1 MDLYLCSSK
10 DISHIGLV
18 RRLLNVAPSCVVSV
32 FIQGPLVAETARRN
46 IMPSFPSLVMLAL
59 VGVTT
64 TDHLFTTSAFSTPGK
79 QQQQQQHYR
88 LTHVLFKKPND
99 HHRRLLFH
107 PNSSSTNNNNK
118 TRRFIAH
125 QQEQTQE
132 DFQRSLLEAKIANDI
147 KNTIIKDEQQRNNI
161 VSSSIA
167 QERVELQDAV
177 NEVKEAVQDISAS
190 AITLGVSV
198 IGPDSVM
205 DAAVGV
211 SKSAINL
218 GGAFV
223 TTVPKIFTRLFTLCA
238 TSETR

>member
-1 MDLYLCSSK
+1 
-10 DISHIGLV
+10 
-18 RRLLNVAPSCVVSV
+18 
-32 FIQGPLVAETARRN
+32 
-46 IMPSFPSLVMLAL
+46 MPSFPSLAVLLAL
-59 VGVTT
+59 VVVTT
-64 TDHLFTTSAFSTPGK
+64 SDHLFTTSAFSTPGK
-79 QQQQQQHYR
+79 QQQQHYR

-99 HHRRLLFH
+99 YHLRLLFH
-107 PNSSSTNNNNK
+107 PTSSSSINNK

-125 QQEQTQE
+125 QQEHQTQE

-147 KNTIIKDEQQRNNI
+147 KNTIIKDEQQRNII

-198 IGPDSVM
+198 IGPESVM

-223 TTVPKIFTRLFTLCA
+223 TTVPKIFTRLVTLCA

>member
-1 MDLYLCSSK
+1 
-10 DISHIGLV
+10 V
-18 RRLLNVAPSCVVSV
+18 
-32 FIQGPLVAETARRN
+32 
-46 IMPSFPSLVMLAL
+46 LAL
-59 VGVTT
+59 VVVTT
-64 TDHLFTTSAFSTPGK
+64 SDHLFTTSAFSTPGK
-79 QQQQQQHYR
+79 QLQQQHYR
-88 LTHVLFKKPND
+88 LNHVLFKKPND

-107 PNSSSTNNNNK
+107 PTSSSINNK

-125 QQEQTQE
+125 QQETTTQE

>member
-1 MDLYLCSSK
+1 
-10 DISHIGLV
+10 
-18 RRLLNVAPSCVVSV
+18 
-32 FIQGPLVAETARRN
+32 
-46 IMPSFPSLVMLAL
+46 MLAL

>member
-1 MDLYLCSSK
+1 
-10 DISHIGLV
+10 
-18 RRLLNVAPSCVVSV
+18 
-32 FIQGPLVAETARRN
+32 
-46 IMPSFPSLVMLAL
+46 MPSFPSLVVLAL
-59 VGVTT
+59 VVVTT